1 VNNRE
6 RLLAVLN
13 HQAPDRIP
21 WIPRLLL
28 WYNAR
33 CLTHSMPK
41 KWEGLSLREIE
52 RELNLGTPARD
63 GRVFDIEQEGLEI
76 VTREEGGRRITEYH
90 TPVGMVRQ
98 VMGFS
103 ETLTRQGLP
112 GRVQE
117 YPLKEPKDYAVWE
130 WIVEHT
136 HWVPAYDTYKAYDAE
151 IGEDGLPMIS
161 VGDVPFHDFLE
172 RLAGY
177 EYGFYHLA
185 DYPREVEH
193 LLALMAEVQRE
204 RMWPVVADCPAR
216 LLLHGL
222 HLSSQFTPPRL
233 FEKYILPYYEQFMP
247 LLHDKGIAVAMHAD
261 NDTSQILDLI
271 DRAGWDMVECFV
283 SAPMAPVTLEQARAV
298 WGNRIII
305 WGGVPSTLLSPNVP
319 EDEFRAYMRQL
330 LGAISPEDAFIL
342 GVSDNVMPDSL
353 IDRIAWISDIV
364 AKETK

>member
-6 RLLAVLN
+6 RLLAILN
-13 HQAPDRIP
+13 HQAPDRTP

-41 KWEGLSLREIE
+41 KWEGLSLREVE

-63 GRVFDIEQEGLEI
+63 GKVFDIEQEGLEI
-76 VTREEGGRRITEYH
+76 VTREEGGCRITEYH

-136 HWVPAYDTYKAYDAE
+136 NWVPAYDAYKAYDAE

-161 VGDVPFHDFLE
+161 VGDVPLHDFLE

-185 DYPREVEH
+185 DYSREVEH

-204 RMWPVVADCPAR
+204 RMWPVVANCPAR

-247 LLHDKGIAVAMHAD
+247 LLHDKGISVAMHAD
-261 NDTSQILDLI
+261 NDTSRILDLI

-319 EDEFRAYMRQL
+319 EDEFRTYMHQL
-330 LGAISPEDAFIL
+330 LDTISREDAFIL

-364 AKETK
+364 AKEAK